1 MISCEGAVATP
12 RAPELLPRLCRHFAK
27 KVQSSWDER
36 RGEVEFPW
44 GHCTVL
50 AGDEQLS
57 FQCRAA
63 DEAALAQV
71 RNVLDLHVGMFSRK
85 EPLRIEWR

>member
-1 MISCEGAVATP
+1 M
-12 RAPELLPRLCRHFAK
+12 
-27 KVQSSWDER
+27 
-36 RGEVEFPW
+36 
-44 GHCTVL
+44 L